1 MLSDKIKDYL
11 NEYIS
16 QEVYVQ
22 VAVAKGKNKIS
33 TNAAISKYFESNHF
47 TGLAEGKPYNTFLD
61 DLKDKCLGKLANS
74 PMKDSKTE
82 DEIIIELQRKLNT
95 LKIEEL
101 NDTYWEVETGEYL
114 SGTDIKEIEL
124 ERDTLIKF
132 LTSKDEAHDTVNTLC
147 KNYEKLCK
155 KKYPEAPLPL
165 EILDTKH

>member
-61 DLKDKCLGKLANS
+61 DLKDKCLGKLVNS

-82 DEIIIELQRKLNT
+82 DEIIIELQKKLKK

-132 LTSKDEAHDTVNTLC
+132 LTSKEEAHDTVNTLC

>member
-47 TGLAEGKPYNTFLD
+47 QGLAEGKPYNTFLD
-61 DLKDKCLGKLANS
+61 DLKDKCLGKLTNS

-82 DEIIIELQRKLNT
+82 ALPSIWENKDEFNLLMTKASNNMFE
-95 LKIEEL
+95 
-101 NDTYWEVETGEYL
+101 
-114 SGTDIKEIEL
+114 
-124 ERDTLIKF
+124 
-132 LTSKDEAHDTVNTLC
+132 LTSVIDEAEDVKTALGKYMWSSC
-147 KNYEKLCK
+147 KSCHSKFRAE
-155 KKYPEAPLPL
+155 
-165 EILDTKH
+165 H

>member
-22 VAVAKGKNKIS
+22 VAVAKGKNKIT
-33 TNAAISKYFESNHF
+33 TNAAINKYFESNHF
-47 TGLAEGKPYNTFLD
+47 KGLAEGKPYNTFLT
-61 DLKDKCLGKLANS
+61 DLEDKCLGKLLNS
-74 PMKDSKTE
+74 PMRNSTIK
-82 DEIIIELQRKLNT
+82 DEIILELQKKLNE

-101 NDTYWEVETGEYL
+101 NDTFWEVETGEFL
-114 SGTDIKEIEL
+114 KGPDIKEIEE

-132 LTSKDEAHDTVNTLC
+132 LTSKDEAHETITTLC

-155 KKYPEAPLPL
+155 EKYPEALLPL
-165 EILDTKH
+165 EILK

>member
-33 TNAAISKYFESNHF
+33 TNAAISKYFKSNHF
-47 TGLAEGKPYNTFLD
+47 QGLAEGKPYNTFLN
-61 DLKDKCLGKLANS
+61 DLKDKCLGKLVNS
-74 PMKDSKTE
+74 PMKDSKTD

-95 LKIEEL
+95 LNIEEL

-114 SGTDIKEIEL
+114 SGEDIKEIEL

-132 LTSKDEAHDTVNTLC
+132 LTSENEAHDTVSTCLL
-147 KNYEKLCK
+147 YTSPSPRDGLLSRM
-155 KKYPEAPLPL
+155 PSSA
-165 EILDTKH
+165 